1 MRQFIDYT
9 LNGLSVGMVYGAVAL
24 SLVLIWRST
33 RILNFASGAMAM
45 FTSYIALTVLDRQLN
60 YWLALVVALVSG
72 FVLGVLIELIFIRPV
87 ETKPPINAVIVTL
100 GLFILLEAVAGMI
113 WGNSRSRSFPAHFS
127 GAGYKV
133 GSTQIAFA
141 PFDAFIVVSVG
152 LTMVAL
158 LVLFRY
164 SSLGLKMRAA
174 AFEPVVARLQG
185 VRVTRML
192 SMGWGLA
199 SAAGSLAGILVAPR
213 SLPLSPNYMDVV
225 LVYGF
230 TGAVLGGL
238 ESPLGALIGGL
249 VLGLSQ
255 KYVGAYIKSTYEVVA
270 ALVVLIAVL
279 MVRPEGLF
287 SRSAPR
293 RV

>member
-1 MRQFIDYT
+1 MHQFVNYT
-9 LNGLSVGMVYGAVAL
+9 LNGLSVGMVYAAVAL

-45 FTSYIALTVLDRQLN
+45 LTSYIALSLVDRQLN
-60 YWLALVVALVSG
+60 YWIAFASALASG
-72 FVLGVLIELIFIRPV
+72 FILGAAVERLFIRPV
-87 ETKPPINAVIVTL
+87 ENKPPINAVIVTL
-100 GLFILLEAVAGMI
+100 GLFILLEAIAGMI

-133 GSTQIAFA
+133 GSSQIAFA

-152 LTMVAL
+152 LTMLAL
-158 LVLFRY
+158 LALFRY
-164 SSLGLKMRAA
+164 TSLGLKMRAS

-185 VRVTRML
+185 VRVNRML
-192 SMGWGLA
+192 SLGWGLA
-199 SAAGSLAGILVAPR
+199 SAAGSLAGVLVAPR

-249 VLGLSQ
+249 IIGLSQ
-255 KYVGAYIKSTYEVVA
+255 GYVGAYINSTYEVVA
-270 ALVVLIAVL
+270 ALVVLVAVL
-279 MVRPEGLF
+279 MIRPSGLF
-287 SRSAPR
+287 SRTAPR

>member
-1 MRQFIDYT
+1 MHEFVNYT
-9 LNGLSVGMVYGAVAL
+9 LNGLSVGMVYAAVAL

-45 FTSYIALTVLDRQLN
+45 LTSYIALSLVDRQLN
-60 YWLALVVALVSG
+60 YWIAFASALASG
-72 FVLGVLIELIFIRPV
+72 FILGAAVERLFIRPV
-87 ETKPPINAVIVTL
+87 ENKPPINAVIVTL
-100 GLFILLEAVAGMI
+100 GLFILLEAIAGMI

-133 GSTQIAFA
+133 GSSQIAFA

-152 LTMVAL
+152 LTMLAL
-158 LVLFRY
+158 LALFRY
-164 SSLGLKMRAA
+164 TSLGLKMRAS

-185 VRVTRML
+185 VRVNRML
-192 SMGWGLA
+192 SLGWGLA
-199 SAAGSLAGILVAPR
+199 SAAGSLAGVLVAPR

-249 VLGLSQ
+249 IIGLSQ
-255 KYVGAYIKSTYEVVA
+255 GYVGAYINSTYEVVA
-270 ALVVLIAVL
+270 ALVVLVAVL
-279 MVRPEGLF
+279 MIRPSGLF
-287 SRSAPR
+287 SRTAPR